1 MSEQPANPTTLAP
14 TAPFYATEPDRRSRL
29 FFVRRR
35 PRWNLQRDW
44 VRPPEEEYKRQLAA
58 EGFISE
64 EFAQRALGQAISA
77 DLHTELRELDQHLLA
92 HFWRLDQQAKYYQ
105 NRHFQFQWTFIISAF
120 LTTALAAASVFVY
133 AQNWQGTS
141 GAIPAAFG
149 LATAI
154 VSGVAAA
161 VSFLDANQTP
171 QRRWFRARAQAESL
185 RSLYFLFIAR
195 QPPFDT
201 PSTRD
206 RVQLMRQRV
215 VEVLTD
221 KAQRE
226 RGAADSGQ
234 PSQPTPDPEPVPP
247 EPAQPED
254 EEDSR

>member
-1 MSEQPANPTTLAP
+1 M
-14 TAPFYATEPDRRSRL
+14 
-29 FFVRRR
+29 RRR

-64 EFAQRALGQAISA
+64 EFAQRALGQAISV

-195 QPPFDT
+195 QPR
-201 PSTRD
+201 STRP
-206 RVQLMRQRV
+206 RRGSRA
-215 VEVLTD
+215 TD
-221 KAQRE
+221 APESR
-226 RGAADSGQ
+226 RGAHRQGAARRGSGNP
-234 PSQPTPDPEPVPP
+234 PSRRPTGTRSP